1 MAEWLG
7 RFDDEEILTE
17 FGKCKPA
24 TFIPKI
30 PSEIFI
36 MPVAEV
42 PPPPAPP
49 ASQQGRR
56 PSSKNY
62 GIEETRHL
70 FAILTTIVPIG
81 PDEWQRVCDEHNL
94 NYPGRDLN
102 SIKRRYATLYRK
114 QMPTGNPNM
123 PWEVREAKTIK
134 RLIGEKAMMGD
145 GQEHFDL
152 QQGFGNNNPAPA
164 PTLPARDPT
173 PTPLVLTEASRAR
186 NNIEP
191 RNLEPRSTV
200 TNSKRSYN
208 RSGTASDILEAMSL
222 SLVMQENDR
231 VERREQSKAMVEAFT
246 KAAAGLAEI
255 FAPKKKRRK
264 TKRTSAEASALAKR
278 TGLDDSDS
286 SDSDSDSDLDLDNL
300 IR

>member
-1 MAEWLG
+1 MWWLG
-7 RFDDEEILTE
+7 RFDDEELTE
-17 FGKCKPA
+17 FGKG
-24 TFIPKI
+24 FIPKI

-49 ASQQGRR
+49 APQQGRR
-56 PSSKNY
+56 ASSKNY

-152 QQGFGNNNPAPA
+152 QQGFGNNNPAP
-164 PTLPARDPT
+164 TLPARDPT

-208 RSGTASDILEAMSL
+208 RSGTSDILEAMSL
-222 SLVMQENDR
+222 SLVMQENDRVERQNDR

-264 TKRTSAEASALAKR
+264 TKRTFAEASALAKR